1 MSLLLYWMNKRFIVT
16 GWFFP
21 VLVYW
26 ALSFL
31 HCFSWIME
39 LPFDAEKHLPVV
51 KSFIMFVSNYQ
62 QTHQRG
68 NMDPQEQQ
76 RESRQG
82 KLPTESCQGQ
92 VVTNYW
98 ILMSETWSQSWWRPQ
113 IVGRNRCLKFWCVL
127 LPKVRF
133 WSFWNKWEK
142 ATKGEPASPCSRQ
155 NGNGSAGGSVEC
167 AAIEFADCSSFILTL
182 RNCSHLVSLLRG
194 SETWPVRNENE
205 VALQWAEMRMVR
217 WICGV

>member
-1 MSLLLYWMNKRFIVT
+1 MSLLLYWMNKRFIAT

-51 KSFIMFVSNYQ
+51 K
-62 QTHQRG
+62 
-68 NMDPQEQQ
+68 
-76 RESRQG
+76 
-82 KLPTESCQGQ
+82 
-92 VVTNYW
+92 
-98 ILMSETWSQSWWRPQ
+98 SQSWWRPQ

-155 NGNGSAGGSVEC
+155 NGNGSAGGSVEY